1 MRIIVGRV
9 VKLSDEFEWDDKIQL
24 LNLEKVNKLQFIF
37 QLHDIWSKEEV
48 MKVITDWFNDD
59 TKYVTLEERD
69 KIKKIFDKMENR
81 K

>member
-1 MRIIVGRV
+1 MGRV